1 MAVVGTFEAKTH
13 FSALLER
20 VARGEEIT
28 ITKHGTAVAKLVPVS
43 QASKRRVRD
52 VAVRLK
58 EFSKGQSLGGVS
70 LRELRN
76 EGRR

>member
-58 EFSKGQSLGGVS
+58 EFSNGQSLGGVS

>member
-1 MAVVGTFEAKTH
+1 MSIVGTFEAKTH